1 MASPPNF
8 PKFGPTPTERG
19 LPPRPRTTQSTAAA
33 PSGSGTGQLSARV
46 QSQLELLRQELA
58 KNGITPEIQARFR
71 KDNPNEFTGSVEP
84 VAPSE
89 PPKQGATAPT
99 LAPTQPGEPPKLD
112 FAKFANDERA
122 RLQDKIEQLKKDP
135 KYAWLTRGALGPDIL
150 QKAFS
155 QAGGPTP
162 PSVTNVPAT
171 GASASKPWAAAD
183 WVQQKQQGFQRDTK
197 LAQALSPKK
206 EKPYRLNIAGD
217 KVQSMQLPAYGQS
230 MPATS
235 QPSTVQPS
243 PAAALS
249 ATSAPRA
256 KRQPRQPPKGVQQ
269 VKTTKVT
276 KYK

>member
-8 PKFGPTPTERG
+8 PKFGPTRA
-19 LPPRPRTTQSTAAA
+19 TQPTAAA
-33 PSGSGTGQLSARV
+33 QSGAGTGQLSPEEKAKV
-46 QSQLELLRQELA
+46 ELMRQELA

-71 KDNPNEFTGSVEP
+71 QDNPNEFTGSVDP
-84 VAPSE
+84 VPTSE
-89 PPKQGATAPT
+89 PQKQDATAPAP
-99 LAPTQPGEPPKLD
+99 APTQPGEPPKLD

-183 WVQQKQQGFQRDTK
+183 WVQQKSQGFQRDTK
-197 LAQALSPKK
+197 LAQALSPKPK
-206 EKPYRLNIAGD
+206 ERPYRLNIAGD
-217 KVQSMQLPAYGQS
+217 KVQSMQLPGYGQS
-230 MPATS
+230 MPATA
-235 QPSTVQPS
+235 QPSTLQPT
-243 PAAALS
+243 AAS
-249 ATSAPRA
+249 TPPATSAAKA
-256 KRQPRQPPKGVQQ
+256 KRQPRQPQAPVKKI
-269 VKTTKVT
+269 KTTTVT